1 MSLDVQLS
9 YYLVLD
15 YQISSEE
22 YPSELGYWLQLGF
35 RHVAACCKPRTLLGL
50 KTYKVYAV
58 T

>member
-22 YPSELGYWLQLGF
+22 YPSELGYWLQLGSMPTCSG
-35 RHVAACCKPRTLLGL
+35 VL
-50 KTYKVYAV
+50 
-58 T
+58 